1 MFYKVKEGKL
11 HIRDTFMDYISFGKG
26 TKPLIMIQGLSTTG
40 IKGLGF
46 FISIM
51 YRFLAKDYKIYL
63 FDRRDLLWEGISVE
77 DFAEDLA
84 TAMDAFE
91 IKKAHII
98 GVSQGGMIAQY
109 LAINRPDL
117 VDKLILVVT
126 LSRNNSTIQAVIK
139 NWITLVK
146 QNDIKRFVED
156 MTRKMYS
163 DKYFKRYKFLIPL
176 LTILQKTKNTQ
187 RFIIL
192 AEACL
197 TCNTYNDL
205 KAIKCP
211 VFVIGAGKDQIVT
224 GEASKEIAKQL
235 NCKIHMYENAGHAV
249 HQECKDFNQR
259 IYEFLRE

>member
-1 MFYKVKEGKL
+1 MCYKVKEGKL
-11 HIRDTFMDYISFGKG
+11 PLRETHMDYITFGKG

-51 YRFLAKDYKIYL
+51 YRHFAKEYKVYL
-63 FDRRDLLWEGISVE
+63 FERRDRLWEGITIE
-77 DFAEDLA
+77 DFAKDLA

-139 NWITLVK
+139 NWITLVE
-146 QNDIKRFVED
+146 QNDIKRFVAD

-163 DKYFKRYKFLIPL
+163 DKYFKRYKCLIPL
-176 LTILQKTKNTQ
+176 LTILQKKKNLQ

-192 AEACL
+192 AESCL
-197 TCNTYNDL
+197 TCNTYDHL
-205 KAIKCP
+205 KSIKSP

-224 GEASKEIAKQL
+224 GEASEEIAKQL
-235 NCKIHMYENAGHAV
+235 NCKILMYENAGHAV

-259 IYEFLRE
+259 IYDFLKE

>member
-1 MFYKVKEGKL
+1 
-11 HIRDTFMDYISFGKG
+11 MDYITFGKG
-26 TKPLIMIQGLSTTG
+26 TKPLIMIQGLSTAG

-46 FISIM
+46 FISLM
-51 YRFLAKDYKIYL
+51 YRFLAKDYKVYL
-63 FDRRDLLWEGISVE
+63 FDRRDQLWAGISIE
-77 DFAEDLA
+77 DFAKDLA
-84 TAMDAFE
+84 IAMDAFE

-126 LSRNNSTIQAVIK
+126 LSRNNSTVQTVIN
-139 NWITLVK
+139 NWITLAK
-146 QNDIKRFVED
+146 QNDIRRFVED
-156 MTRKMYS
+156 MTRKTYS
-163 DKYFKRYKFLIPL
+163 DTYFKRYKFLIPL
-176 LTILQKTKNTQ
+176 LAIMQKPNNIR

-192 AEACL
+192 AESCL
-197 TCNTYNDL
+197 TCNTYDDL
-205 KAIKCP
+205 KAIQCP

-224 GEASKEIAKQL
+224 GEASEEIAKQL

-259 IYEFLRE
+259 VYDFLRE